1 MKKLAIVAGIACGLV
16 APIFL
21 FGATIALL
29 SLIDVYAQ
37 TLGHGQD

>member
-1 MKKLAIVAGIACGLV
+1 MKRLAIVAGIAFGLGV
-16 APIFL
+16 PIL
-21 FGATIALL
+21 LAGATLALL